1 MADGVYL
8 PDSNKNKLIRWLY
21 NADEMGWKTI
31 HDIVAFFNSCGIEVT
46 YYPVDTEAANAEIA
60 LVLKRKLPEPKPML
74 PATTPTKQL
83 ENLNKDIK

>member
-1 MADGVYL
+1 MADGIYL

-46 YYPVDTEAANAEIA
+46 YYPVDTEAPNAEIA
-60 LVLKRKLPEPKPML
+60 LVFKRKLPEPKPTL
-74 PATTPTKQL
+74 PATTPKQQL
-83 ENLNKDIK
+83 VNLNKDIK